1 MRGLLSRLL
10 GGHASVSPEG
20 RSDREGDV
28 SVEWWLV
35 VGLGNPG
42 PKYAGNRHN
51 AGFMVADALAGRA
64 GARWRAHRTRAE
76 VAEATLG
83 GARAVLAKPRT
94 FMNLSGGP
102 VAGLRQYYQVPP
114 ERIVVIHDEL
124 DIPYGALKLKRG
136 GGSGGHNGL
145 RSITASLSGPDYT
158 RVRFGI
164 GRPPGRMDPAAYVL
178 KDFSGTERKELD
190 LNIERAA
197 DAVETVLTDGL
208 EKAQLIYHTN
218 NG

>member
-1 MRGLLSRLL
+1 M
-10 GGHASVSPEG
+10 
-20 RSDREGDV
+20 

-51 AGFMVADALAGRA
+51 AGFMVVDALADRA
-64 GARWRAHRTRAE
+64 GARWRAHRSRAE
-76 VAEATLG
+76 VAEAALPSRPPGAQAAG
-83 GARAVLAKPRT
+83 GVRAVLAKPRT

-145 RSITASLSGPDYT
+145 RSITTSLSGPDYI

-178 KDFSGTERKELD
+178 KDFGTAERKELD

-197 DAVETVLTDGL
+197 DAVETVLTEGL
-208 EKAQLIYHTN
+208 EKAQLIYHTA
-218 NG
+218 G